1 MTRRRTSSPER
12 RPPNH
17 DRRWRPADRR
27 GPVCGYTLRGKT
39 CSKRGAHYC
48 EPRADRFVFFCA
60 QLLVFTKGPH
70 RRKPFLLKFWQ
81 EHEIARPLFG
91 EVVWSAEWER
101 YVRRYRVAHI
111 VVARKN
117 GKSEIAAA
125 IQLYM
130 LVGDDEEF
138 AEVYSAA
145 ADKIQA
151 RKVFE
156 PAVRMVQLSPAL
168 SRRLKFLKDQQRL
181 VDEKSNSHYEVITAD
196 AVKELGHN
204 PHSFGLDEVLSQP
217 DASLWQAMTT
227 AAGAREQEL
236 MFSITT
242 ETNDSASFGAV
253 MIDDAERVQED
264 PARSPHTFAFVRKF
278 PRTREALERLQ
289 RLFAGHPDL
298 PVSLDLYDER
308 NWKWPNPALDDFKSR
323 EAMRRQALEA
333 RESSLK
339 ENAFLQFQLNV
350 RVQQVTR
357 YISMD
362 LWDACI
368 GEVAPTPEWI
378 LPKIEGRKCW
388 GGLDLSSK
396 LDLSSWCLHFDN
408 GWTWWRFWCPES
420 VAPVLDEHTGGLF
433 SEWVSDGWV
442 TLTDGDTIDY
452 DRIYDDVEA
461 DHQLFRIIDVTYDK
475 WCGEPVRQEI
485 VKRTNL
491 TMFESNTTYERMTDP
506 MKELARLLKRH
517 DGELLH
523 GANPVARWMAD
534 SLEAKSPAD
543 DPERLRPV
551 KPNRDKVG
559 KRIDGMVTLLY
570 GIDGRRRGGETESVY
585 ETRGLTVL

>member
-17 DRRWRPADRR
+17 DKHWRPADRK
-27 GPVCGYTLRGKT
+27 GPVCGFTLRGKT
-39 CSKRGAHYC
+39 CSKKGAHYC
-48 EPRADRFVFFCA
+48 EPRADRFVLFCSD
-60 QLLVFTKGPH
+60 LLVFTKGPH
-70 RRKPFLLKFWQ
+70 RRKPFILRFWQ

-101 YVRRYRVAHI
+101 YVRRYRIAHI

-125 IQLYM
+125 IQLYL

-156 PAVRMVQLSPAL
+156 PAVRMVQLSTPLA
-168 SRRLKFLKDQQRL
+168 RRLKFLKDAQRL

-196 AVKELGHN
+196 ADKELGHN
-204 PHSFGLDEVLSQP
+204 PHGFNLDEVLSQP
-217 DASLWQAMTT
+217 DGSLWQAMTT

-236 MFSITT
+236 MFTTTT

-264 PARSPHTFAFVRKF
+264 PARAPHVFSFVRKF
-278 PRTREALERLQ
+278 PRTAEQLERLR
-289 RLFAGHPDL
+289 RLYAGHPDL
-298 PVSLDLYDER
+298 PVSLDPYDER

-323 EAMRRQALEA
+323 EAMRRQAMDA
-333 RESSLK
+333 RGSKLK
-339 ENAFLQFQLNV
+339 ENGFLQFQLNV

-362 LWDACI
+362 LWDACV
-368 GEVAPTPEWI
+368 GEVAPTPDWV
-378 LPKIEGRKCW
+378 LPKLEGRRCW

-396 LDLSSWCLHFDN
+396 LDLTSFCLMADN
-408 GWTWWRFWCPES
+408 GWVRWRHWLPES
-420 VAPVLDEHTGGLF
+420 MAPILDEHTGGLF
-433 SEWVSDGWV
+433 SEWVDDGWV
-442 TLTDGDTIDY
+442 SLTEGDTIDY
-452 DRIYDDVEA
+452 DAIYDAIAE
-461 DHQLFRIIDVTYDK
+461 DHERMRIVDITYDK

-485 VKRTNL
+485 VKRTGL
-491 TMFESNTTYERMTDP
+491 VMYESNTTYERMTDP
-506 MKELARLLKRH
+506 MKELARLLKKH
-517 DGELLH
+517 DGEFSH
-523 GANPVARWMAD
+523 GSDPVARWMAD
-534 SLEAKSPAD
+534 NLQAKSPSD
-543 DPERLRPV
+543 DPDRYRPV
-551 KPNRDKVG
+551 KPDRDKAG
-559 KRIDGMVTLLY
+559 ARIDGMVTLLY
-570 GIDGRRRGGETESVY
+570 AIDGRRRAPAESIY
-585 ETRGLTVL
+585 QTRGLTVL

>member
-1 MTRRRTSSPER
+1 MTRRGTSSPER

-17 DRRWRPADRR
+17 DRRWRPAERK

-39 CSKRGAHYC
+39 CGRKGAHYC
-48 EPRADRFVFFCA
+48 EPRADRFVLFCA

-70 RRKPFLLKFWQ
+70 RRKPFILRFWQ

-91 EVVWSAEWER
+91 EVVWSAEWDR
-101 YVRRYRVAHI
+101 YVRRYRLAHI

-125 IQLYM
+125 IQLYL

-151 RKVFE
+151 AKVFE
-156 PAVRMVQLSPAL
+156 PAVRMAQLSPVLA
-168 SRRLKFLKDQQRL
+168 RRLRHLKDQQRL
-181 VDEKSNSHYEVITAD
+181 VDEKSHSHYQVITAD
-196 AVKELGHN
+196 ADKELGHN
-204 PHSFGLDEVLSQP
+204 PHGFNLDEVLSQP
-217 DASLWQAMTT
+217 DGSLWQAMIT

-236 MFSITT
+236 MYTTTT
-242 ETNDSASFGAV
+242 ETNDSSSFGAV

-264 PARSPHTFAFVRKF
+264 PARAPHVFAFVRKF
-278 PRTREALERLQ
+278 PRTAEQLERLR

-298 PVSLDLYDER
+298 PVSLDPYDER

-323 EAMRRQALEA
+323 DAMRRQALDA
-333 RESSLK
+333 RGSQLK
-339 ENAFLQFQLNV
+339 ENGFLQFQLNV

-378 LPKIEGRKCW
+378 LPQVEGRKCW

-396 LDLSSWCLHFDN
+396 LDLSAWCLHFDN

-433 SEWVSDGWV
+433 SEWVHDGWV

-452 DRIYDDVEA
+452 DQIYADVEE
-461 DHQLFRIIDVTYDK
+461 DHNRFRIVDVTYDK

-491 TMFESNTTYERMTDP
+491 TMYESNTTYERMTDP

-523 GANPVARWMAD
+523 GGNPVARWMAD
-534 SLEAKSPAD
+534 NLEAKNPVD